1 MNLRRVIFWTG
12 FGVYFYGLGTILGSF
27 DQLCIQGV
35 LIAVGGAAI
44 GALGIAYF
52 YPRSGVSSG

>member
-1 MNLRRVIFWTG
+1 MNLTRVVFWTG
-12 FGVYFYGLGTILGSF
+12 FGVYFCWLGTILGSF
-27 DQLCIQGV
+27 DHLCAQGV
-35 LIAVGGAAI
+35 LVAVGGAAI